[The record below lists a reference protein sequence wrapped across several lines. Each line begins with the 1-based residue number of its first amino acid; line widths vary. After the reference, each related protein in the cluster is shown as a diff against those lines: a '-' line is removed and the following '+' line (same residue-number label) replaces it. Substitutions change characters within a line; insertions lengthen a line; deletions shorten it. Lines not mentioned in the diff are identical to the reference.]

1 MANPSYGRAFVP
13 RPRPLEHG
21 APPTNRP
28 GAYAPAPTPVSRP
41 NGRPDAPFD
50 ARYGIVEPRRGGRA
64 PGRRVRHRDDDRR
77 AVHWLLV
84 IPIVMPLLV
93 PLYNRVD
100 PKLAGIPFFYWYQM
114 ATALVAIVVMTF
126 LYQVTKDKK

>member
-1 MANPSYGRAFVP
+1 MP
-13 RPRPLEHG
+13 RPR
-21 APPTNRP
+21 
-28 GAYAPAPTPVSRP
+28 
-41 NGRPDAPFD
+41 
-50 ARYGIVEPRRGGRA
+50 
-64 PGRRVRHRDDDRR
+64 RRVRHRDDDRR
-77 AVHWLLV
+77 AVHWLLI